1 MPVGLLKLPLNV
13 KRSHM
18 KGIITLGIDVG
29 STTSKCVVL
38 NEGGEILATS
48 LVPSGT
54 GTAGPKKAVRL
65 VLLEAG
71 ITMDDVAYTLATG
84 YGRRAEGIADSD
96 MSELSCHARG
106 AMLLCPGVHT
116 VIDIGGQDIK
126 VLGIVDGLLTSFQM
140 NDKCA
145 AGTGRFLE
153 VMARVLEVEVDE
165 LSALGAR
172 AQKQLQISS
181 TCTVFAESE
190 VISQMSSGADI
201 CDIVAGIHRSVAGKV
216 TGLANRVG
224 LIEPVLMTGGV
235 SRNGDMVHALEEQMR
250 CRILT
255 SPLSQYAG
263 AIGAACFGYE
273 KVCKGE
279 GKIRGKRKGSL
290 I

>member
-1 MPVGLLKLPLNV
+1 
-13 KRSHM
+13 M

-38 NEGGEILATS
+38 TDGREIMATS

-54 GTAGPKKAVRL
+54 GTVGPKKAVRL
-65 VLLEAG
+65 VLESVG
-71 ITMDDVAYTLATG
+71 ITVDDIAYTLATG

-106 AMLLCPGVHT
+106 AMFLCPGVHT

-153 VMARVLEVEVDE
+153 VMAGVLEVEVDE
-165 LSALGAR
+165 LSALGAQSR
-172 AQKQLQISS
+172 AQVQISS

-190 VISQMSSGADI
+190 VISQMSAGAAI
-201 CDIVAGIHRSVAGKV
+201 CDIVAGIHRSVASKV

-250 CRILT
+250 CEIVT

-273 KVCKGE
+273 KYVKGKE
-279 GKIRGKRKGSL
+279 KCGERERGV
-290 I
+290 